1 MAARTPEDCD
11 RLFGEGINAGDA
23 GAVAALYEKD
33 AVLLLDGE
41 EHVGADAIRAVIEAW
56 IATRPE
62 VETRVTRVLRA
73 GDDLAV
79 LYNDWRAVIVGAD
92 GKRSEGA
99 GKAIELVRRQ
109 GDGTWKFVV
118 DDPRARG

>member
-23 GAVAALYEKD
+23 AAVAALYEKD

-41 EHVGADAIRAVIEAW
+41 EHVGADAIRSVLEGW
-56 IATRPE
+56 IATRPQ
-62 VETRVTRVLRA
+62 VETKVTRVIRA
-73 GDDLAV
+73 GDDLAL
-79 LYNDWRAVIVGAD
+79 LYNDWRAVITDRD
-92 GKRSEGA
+92 GKHSEGA

-109 GDGTWKFVV
+109 PDGTWKFVL